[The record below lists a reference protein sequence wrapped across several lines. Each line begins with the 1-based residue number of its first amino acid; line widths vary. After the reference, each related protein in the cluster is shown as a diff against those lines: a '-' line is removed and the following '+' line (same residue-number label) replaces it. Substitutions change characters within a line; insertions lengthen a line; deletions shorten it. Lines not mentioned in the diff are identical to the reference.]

1 MSGTMSLLRA
11 MPTTSEK
18 GFLGDLYNH
27 LADSLEIRYNPR
39 SNTRDLEEAVKY
51 ASLALSYTPTD
62 HPDLAIRYRGVGVK
76 YTCFYD
82 GDRSLAVFDKAK
94 EALGHAIDLVAQQ
107 NPHEDDK
114 AADLQKRLTN
124 LYELQRGD
132 PSYPDKARPPV
143 SESDIVKIAVLDTG
157 NDLDH
162 PKFSRYKTRNKI
174 SQEYYKDFVYND
186 QMARDS
192 SGHGTHCVHTILK
205 HHVNV
210 MNAIS
215 SARDQHGVLFFAA
228 ATNDAHFKEDSV
240 GFPATMADV
249 IIVNSCSYNGQQSRF
264 SPDSDRNTA
273 NALSTL
279 GEEIE
284 AAFPVTLNDGKPLK
298 CLTGTS
304 MATSIMSGIAGLL
317 IEFTKLCGDSSLPKD
332 NVSNMRDQ
340 LRTPEG
346 MRELG
351 GIANDIVRAMK
362 TGI

>member
-1 MSGTMSLLRA
+1 
-11 MPTTSEK
+11 
-18 GFLGDLYNH
+18 
-27 LADSLEIRYNPR
+27 
-39 SNTRDLEEAVKY
+39 
-51 ASLALSYTPTD
+51 
-62 HPDLAIRYRGVGVK
+62 
-76 YTCFYD
+76 
-82 GDRSLAVFDKAK
+82 
-94 EALGHAIDLVAQQ
+94 
-107 NPHEDDK
+107 
-114 AADLQKRLTN
+114 
-124 LYELQRGD
+124 
-132 PSYPDKARPPV
+132 
-143 SESDIVKIAVLDTG
+143 
-157 NDLDH
+157 
-162 PKFSRYKTRNKI
+162 
-174 SQEYYKDFVYND
+174 
-186 QMARDS
+186 
-192 SGHGTHCVHTILK
+192 
-205 HHVNV
+205 

-240 GFPATMADV
+240 GFTATMADV
-249 IIVNSCSYNGQQSRF
+249 IRVNSCSYNGQQSRF

-346 MRELG
+346 MRSVLYHCMAGVRQPEAPKYSYILPWVLFRGHKELG
-351 GIANDIVRAMK
+351 GIADDIVRALK
-362 TGI
+362 PGI